1 MPRRLWAW
9 VLTVAL
15 LAVPAFGLSTKSI
28 DGGLTASE
36 VAATVSGPG
45 ATITNVRITG
55 STKSI
60 GTFNEGAL
68 GISSGIILS
77 SGDVA
82 DAVGPNDSSGAGESL
97 GTAGDAQLDVIVAP
111 NVTHDAAILEF
122 DVVTTTPVF
131 TISYVFAS
139 EEYREFV
146 DHEFND
152 VFAFFVDGVNIA
164 TTPGSKDPVTINS
177 INHLRNTHLYRD
189 NETGEN
195 TQFDGFTVPMLA
207 VAFVEPRVSH
217 HIKIAIADAADSIL
231 DSAVF
236 IEQGGITG
244 TTAPILVPSV
254 SSVAMNVGETL
265 TVPIPIYFV
274 FDDIPYT
281 LTASGVPGATTTF
294 SPVYVRDNQQ
304 YVDMTITLG
313 AQSLSGSHVLSILST
328 TAEAQRVA
336 TILVAVNC
344 TPPQILGTGQPV
356 SQTVNSGATA
366 TFSVQAEGSGP
377 FSYQWYEGFP
387 GMTHA
392 PVAGARN
399 REFTTP
405 AVTGR
410 SSYWVRVSNACGSYD
425 SLVVHAIPR

>member
-9 VLTVAL
+9 VFTLAMI
-15 LAVPAFGLSTKSI
+15 AVPAFGLSTKSI
-28 DGGLTASE
+28 DAGSTAAE
-36 VAATVSGPG
+36 VAATVTGPG

-60 GTFNEGAL
+60 GTFGGGAL

-82 DAVGPNDSSGAGESL
+82 DAVGPNDNPGKGQGL
-97 GTAGDAQLDVIVAP
+97 GTAGDTQLDSIVSP

-152 VFAFFVDGVNIA
+152 VFAFYVDGVNIA
-164 TTPGSKDPVTINS
+164 TTPGSADPVTINS
-177 INHLRNTHLYRD
+177 INHLRNTSFYRD
-189 NETGEN
+189 NETGED

-217 HIKIAIADAADSIL
+217 HIKIAIADTADAIL

-236 IEQGGITG
+236 IEQGGISG
-244 TTAPILVPSV
+244 TTAPILIPSV
-254 SSVAMNVGETL
+254 SSLAMNVGDTVTL
-265 TVPIPIYFV
+265 PVPIYFV

-294 SPVYVRDNQQ
+294 SPVYVKDGQQ
-304 YVDMTITLG
+304 YVDMTIALG
-313 AQSLSGSHVLSILST
+313 AESLSGSHVLSIFST

-336 TILVAVNC
+336 TVFVVVNC

-356 SQTVNSGATA
+356 SQTVSNGAAA

-377 FSYQWYEGFP
+377 FSYQWYQGFP

-392 PVAGARN
+392 PVAGATGP
-399 REFTTP
+399 EFRTP
-405 AVTGR
+405 AVTSR
-410 SSYWVRVSNACGSYD
+410 APYWVRVTNACGTYD
-425 SLVVHAIPR
+425 SLVAIASLQ